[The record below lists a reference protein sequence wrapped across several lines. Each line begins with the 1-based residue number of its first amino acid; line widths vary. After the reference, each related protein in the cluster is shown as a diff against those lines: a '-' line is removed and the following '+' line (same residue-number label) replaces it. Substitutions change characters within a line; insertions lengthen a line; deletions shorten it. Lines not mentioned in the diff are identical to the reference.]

1 MLGKMNLSGKT
12 VPKRSTE
19 NSAAETLAAYKIG
32 LAVRTAII
40 IVLAICLVIMGALS
54 VYFGSLPKETPYVIE
69 LSSDGEAY
77 YHENTVDLLR
87 DWTPND
93 ATQRYFISHY
103 VVDMRSVS
111 TDNYVN
117 KEAVGAVYAKS
128 LNGASELI
136 SSWYTTNN
144 PITRSSDEYVL
155 VPTDDMAVVLY
166 SSNQWKV
173 TWRETT
179 YRRSD
184 NVIISD
190 RQYEGIFTV
199 AFYTPGTERRKR
211 ENPIGMYV
219 TDFTVK
225 MIGSLM

>member
-1 MLGKMNLSGKT
+1 MPGKMNLSGKT
-12 VPKRSTE
+12 IPKRDTE
-19 NSAAETLAAYKIG
+19 NSAAETLAAFRIG
-32 LAVRTAII
+32 IAVRTAV
-40 IVLAICLVIMGALS
+40 IVVLGICLLIMGSFA
-54 VYFGSLPKETPYVIE
+54 VYLASLPKETPYVIE

-103 VVDMRSVS
+103 VVDMRGVS

-128 LNGASELI
+128 LNGASEQI
-136 SSWYTTNN
+136 SSWYASNN
-144 PITRSSDEYVL
+144 PITRSADEYVL

-166 SSNQWKV
+166 SANKWKV

-179 YRRSD
+179 YRRGD

-190 RQYEGIFTV
+190 KQYEGIFTV
-199 AFYTPGTERRKR
+199 AFYTPDTERRKR

-219 TDFTVK
+219 TDFTVR